1 MNLKDW
7 RLKLKIKNKTK
18 ITDKTTN
25 EIKSILQEYFTGD
38 KINNIILKNTFKDK
52 ISKPVYHF
60 YLKYFG
66 YKTYTLD
73 EMSKVIVEMEVDN
86 DEYLKI
92 LFGGLNNH

>member
-1 MNLKDW
+1 LKT
-7 RLKLKIKNKTK
+7 KTK

-38 KINNIILKNTFKDK
+38 KINNVILRNTFKNE
-52 ISKPVYHF
+52 ISKPVCHF

-73 EMSKVIVEMEVDN
+73 EMSKIIVEMEVDN